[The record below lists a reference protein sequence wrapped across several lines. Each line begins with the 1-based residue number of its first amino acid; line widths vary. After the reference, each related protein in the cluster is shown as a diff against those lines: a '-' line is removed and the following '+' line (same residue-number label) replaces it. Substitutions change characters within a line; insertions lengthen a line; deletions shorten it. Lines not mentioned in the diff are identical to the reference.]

1 MKPNE
6 HSTVAI
12 GDIRVNMLLG
22 PAESRGRVGMYEFE
36 VPSGARTPGPH
47 RHEAFAETVYGVEGV
62 MTFTLGGVA
71 YELHP
76 GQSLVIDR
84 GVLHRFENRGAV
96 GARWL
101 AIVDP
106 GVIDVTYFRDL
117 ADALTGSK
125 DGIF

>member
-1 MKPNE
+1 MKPHE
-6 HSTVAI
+6 HSTAAI

-22 PAESRGRVGMYEFE
+22 PAESGGRVGMYEFE
-36 VPSGARTPGPH
+36 VPSGAQTPGPQ

-62 MTFTLGGVA
+62 MTFTLDGAV

-76 GQSLVIDR
+76 GQTLVIDR
-84 GVLHRFENRGAV
+84 GVVHRFENRGVV

-117 ADALTGSK
+117 AGGLTAAEA
-125 DGIF
+125 